1 MIIEGLHALYFEDLN
16 KKFDLNIFL
25 DLEENLKQD
34 TKINRDIERN
44 KSEEQILDEINK
56 RKQDFSDYV
65 LPQSNSSDLYIKTK
79 LREREFIEL
88 NISFKNDY
96 FYEFKSFFVNMES
109 IKIMNENYKEGL
121 YEFDLKIFESDSIDF
136 FYIMTQN
143 INNLHSLSFDV
154 DSLKQEDFEL
164 VCKLGL
170 ILFMLNKK
178 LKIKYESRNNI

>member
-1 MIIEGLHALYFEDLN
+1 
-16 KKFDLNIFL
+16 
-25 DLEENLKQD
+25 
-34 TKINRDIERN
+34 
-44 KSEEQILDEINK
+44 
-56 RKQDFSDYV
+56 
-65 LPQSNSSDLYIKTK
+65 
-79 LREREFIEL
+79 
-88 NISFKNDY
+88 
-96 FYEFKSFFVNMES
+96 MES

-121 YEFDLKIFESDSIDF
+121 YEFDLKVFESDSIDF

-178 LKIKYESRNNI
+178 IENKI